1 MRVPPSG
8 VGLLASLLASLTLM
22 SMLAAPG
29 AAQAQAAAA
38 PGVYWVYVGTYT
50 GGSAP
55 DRSRGIYLME
65 FDTRTG
71 ELGPPR
77 VAAASPSPSFLAIH
91 PNREF
96 LYAVNE
102 EIPGHAGGGVSA
114 FAIDQSK

>member
-1 MRVPPSG
+1 SG

-71 ELGPPR
+71 QLGPPS
-77 VAAASPSPSFLAIH
+77 VAAASPSPSVQ
-91 PNREF
+91 
-96 LYAVNE
+96 AVV
-102 EIPGHAGGGVSA
+102 PGDPSQPRVSLRGERG
-114 FAIDQSK
+114 DPGTRGRRRQRLRD